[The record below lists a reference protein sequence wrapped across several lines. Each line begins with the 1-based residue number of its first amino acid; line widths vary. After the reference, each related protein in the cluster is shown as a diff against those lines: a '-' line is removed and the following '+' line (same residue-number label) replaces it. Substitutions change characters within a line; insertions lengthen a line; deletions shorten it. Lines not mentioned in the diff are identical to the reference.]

1 MPRNQNYADL
11 SKGRTASSIKEPG
24 IRFCTHTCP
33 LPRSHVQHLHIFSN
47 AGSSA
52 TRHNNDA
59 VQHPNCNPS
68 CPAHRSNP
76 KPRLNVPPTF
86 AEWMQLSEE
95 ARTWARARYGAR
107 TPPNDVSVAP
117 SETPAVEG
125 GSRDLAA
132 PGGGELAAG
141 SATGPN
147 SSIGDSAFW
156 ALAQDED
163 SKDWFNSDLNMF
175 ASSDVTPQPEVHIP
189 PARSVPQNSSSD
201 SSSPS
206 SSPEPPAPKKK
217 VCNLFSPSHFSVT
230 NN

>member
-1 MPRNQNYADL
+1 MLLDVL
-11 SKGRTASSIKEPG
+11 SKGKVLIYWIHCIKLKEVQVDVFMSKQMPQLWVVSPQ
-24 IRFCTHTCP
+24 IREELLICP
-33 LPRSHVQHLHIFSN
+33 AEEANCPFFFEVDDYTVHFK
-47 AGSSA
+47 
-52 TRHNNDA
+52 
-59 VQHPNCNPS
+59 HPNCNPS

-95 ARTWARARYGAR
+95 ARTWARVRYGAR

-156 ALAQDED
+156 ALAQDKD
-163 SKDWFNSDLNMF
+163 SKDWFNTDLNMF
-175 ASSDVTPQPEVHIP
+175 ASSDVTPQSEVHIP
-189 PARSVPQNSSSD
+189 PARSVSQN
-201 SSSPS
+201 
-206 SSPEPPAPKKK
+206 
-217 VCNLFSPSHFSVT
+217 VRRR
-230 NN
+230 